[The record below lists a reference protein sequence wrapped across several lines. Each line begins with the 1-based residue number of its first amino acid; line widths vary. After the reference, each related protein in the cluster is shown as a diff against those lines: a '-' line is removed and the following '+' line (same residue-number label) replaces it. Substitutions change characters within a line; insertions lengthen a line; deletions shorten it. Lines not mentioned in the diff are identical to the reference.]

1 MPASL
6 SDTQIRE
13 LEARLKDRLTTLV
26 EETRQI
32 LLASDKEPYIRL
44 AGEVHDIG
52 EQSVADLLVDLDL
65 ADVDRHVEEVR
76 DVEAA
81 LLRIAGQSYGTCSDC
96 GDAIAYERLD
106 AYPTAKRC
114 ARCQAQHE
122 KTFISPGH
130 PSL

>member
-6 SDTQIRE
+6 TESQIRE
-13 LEARLKDRLTTLV
+13 LDKRLRTRLQDLV
-26 EETRQI
+26 DETRRI
-32 LLASDKEPYIRL
+32 LLESDEEPYIRL

-65 ADVDRHVEEVR
+65 ADVDRHIEEIR

-81 LLRIAGQSYGTCSDC
+81 LLRIAGQSYGICTDC
-96 GDAIAYERLD
+96 GGDIVYERLS

-114 ARCQAQHE
+114 ARCQAHHE
-122 KTFISPGH
+122 KTFIEPGE